1 MTNPIKLESFVAS
14 SQSFLLDIIRSSHLR
29 IIFYLFSPKK
39 KNCPHLCIVLIIEIS
54 DQKKSHAKNNMPIY
68 RI

>member
-39 KNCPHLCIVLIIEIS
+39 KIVLTFVLFLS
-54 DQKKSHAKNNMPIY
+54 LKLATKKKSHAKNNMPIY